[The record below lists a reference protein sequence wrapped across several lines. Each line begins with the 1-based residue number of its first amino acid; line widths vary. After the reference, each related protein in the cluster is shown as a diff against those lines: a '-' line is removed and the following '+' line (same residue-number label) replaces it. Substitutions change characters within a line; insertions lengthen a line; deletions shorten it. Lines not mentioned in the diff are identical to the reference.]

1 MNYELRITNYKKI
14 LFFCFFAFLLFY
26 QINITIAATC
36 SEGGGVCSP
45 PSSCGSGNYQDNNA
59 TGCSGGE
66 TCCKQSIYQT
76 SNTGGETVK
85 ILGKT
90 VNTDSLDGFM
100 QVAIAV
106 ADFIFGITGSLALLM
121 FVYGGFMFLIS
132 SGSTE
137 TVNKAK
143 QIIIGAVAGIVIIF
157 TSYMIVGFVFSATG
171 VLKKGDTS
179 SWSKINW
186 FKDK

>member
-1 MNYELRITNYKKI
+1 MQKTIRQPADKIKNYKKI
-14 LFFCFFAFLLFY
+14 LLHCFIASLLVGFFILPFNTERVLAEDT
-26 QINITIAATC
+26 TIMGTKDVKC
-36 SEGGGVCSP
+36 SGVDCSTDTTNKY
-45 PSSCGSGNYQDNNA
+45 CCGNYQLDDF
-59 TGCSGGE
+59 
-66 TCCKQSIYQT
+66 
-76 SNTGGETVK
+76 VK
-85 ILGKT
+85 I
-90 VNTDSLDGFM
+90 
-100 QVAIAV
+100 AIKI

-157 TSYMIVGFVFSATG
+157 TSYMIVGFVFTATG
-171 VLKKGDTS
+171 ADTTGA

-186 FKDK
+186 FSKK